1 MYFYLGVWEIL
12 FKGPVFV
19 FGGLEGAKIGYSFLV
34 TTLCIFFWGG
44 GKGNIS

>member
-19 FGGLEGAKIGYSFLV
+19 FGGLEGAKIGCSFPV
-34 TTLCIFFWGG
+34 TTLCSFFFGG
-44 GKGNIS
+44 GKGSIS